1 MNILQFVTLIRAVWD
16 CPKRKSFS
24 LKTGFYYNFFGDEM
38 TKGMKW
44 MKEMISNMQCFIE
57 HLAKQ
62 FPYCDENANF
72 AHYWPKN
79 TSKE

>member
-1 MNILQFVTLIRAVWD
+1 
-16 CPKRKSFS
+16 
-24 LKTGFYYNFFGDEM
+24 
-38 TKGMKW
+38 

-72 AHYWPKN
+72 AHY
-79 TSKE
+79 